1 KFVGDALMVVYSVPL
16 AQPDHAL
23 RAVRTAIGIKQ
34 RLATLN
40 LSREQ
45 RGESPLQCGVGI
57 HCGPAA
63 AGHIGT
69 RRRSNYSVIGHTVN
83 LAARI
88 EKLTKQGEIL
98 ISQEVR
104 DRVGESF
111 STQPWRTVEVKGVQ
125 EAQNLYVV
133 CADQV

>member
-1 KFVGDALMVVYSVPL
+1 VYSVPL
-16 AQPDHAL
+16 SQADHAA
-23 RAVRTAIGIKQ
+23 RAVRTAIDIKR

-40 LSREQ
+40 LARAA
-45 RGESPLQCGVGI
+45 RGEAPLQCGVGI

-88 EKLTKQGEIL
+88 EKLTSHGEIL

-104 DRVGESF
+104 DRIGDAF
-111 STQPWRTVEVKGVQ
+111 ALQPWRTVEIRGVQ
-125 EAQNLYVV
+125 EAQDLFVV
-133 CADQV
+133 VPDLS